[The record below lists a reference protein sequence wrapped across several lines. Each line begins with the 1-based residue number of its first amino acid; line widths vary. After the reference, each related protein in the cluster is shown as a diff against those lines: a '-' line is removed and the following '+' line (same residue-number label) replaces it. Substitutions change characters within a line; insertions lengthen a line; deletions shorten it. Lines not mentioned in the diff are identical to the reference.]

1 MKCWERINCDSSVT
15 KLARVVGCGRTQH
28 NLLGLFSILRID
40 RHFNSPYAVFNP
52 RQIPDYIAMSSSFI
66 GKSLVSNTVLS
77 DVVNGTKVDSLSTA
91 NNLDIYK
98 FALGGASSVNVAVKG
113 FSKNVNLA
121 LVQDKN
127 GNDAIEVGE
136 ILRESS
142 NADLMTEFVNGSRL
156 ESGSYYLA
164 ISLGGG
170 IYFSRSE
177 SCFDGV

>member
-1 MKCWERINCDSSVT
+1 M
-15 KLARVVGCGRTQH
+15 
-28 NLLGLFSILRID
+28 
-40 RHFNSPYAVFNP
+40 P
-52 RQIPDYIAMSSSFI
+52 SSFI

-91 NNLDIYK
+91 NNLDIHK
-98 FALGGASSVNVAVKG
+98 FTLGGASSVNVAVKG

-127 GNDAIEVGE
+127 LNGAIEEAE

-142 NADLMTEFVNGSRL
+142 NADLMTEFVNANRL

-164 ISLGGG
+164 ISLGG
-170 IYFSRSE
+170 
-177 SCFDGV
+177 

>member
-1 MKCWERINCDSSVT
+1 M
-15 KLARVVGCGRTQH
+15 
-28 NLLGLFSILRID
+28 
-40 RHFNSPYAVFNP
+40 P
-52 RQIPDYIAMSSSFI
+52 SSFI

-91 NNLDIYK
+91 NNLDVYK

-127 GNDAIEVGE
+127 LNGAIEEGE

-142 NADLMTEFVNGSRL
+142 NADLMTEFVNASRL

-170 IYFSRSE
+170 IYVSGGKSGYDE
-177 SCFDGV
+177 L